1 MKRRTKRRIFRGSV
15 TLVFVGIVTGLALQG
30 GRVPTGRKV
39 PVTAQDAVEAAVRT
53 CEAKVT
59 PELLKP
65 VARWQL
71 TDEASDQHGVM
82 LTFAADVGGRSVTYR
97 CEVTPTGTSI
107 AAIDGS

>member
-1 MKRRTKRRIFRGSV
+1 MKRRTKRRILRGAV
-15 TLVFVGIVTGLALQG
+15 TLALVGLVTGLALHG
-30 GRVPTGRKV
+30 GRVPHRQDL
-39 PVTAQDAVEAAVRT
+39 PIAAHDAVEAAVRS

-59 PELLKP
+59 PELREP

-97 CEVTPTGTSI
+97 CEVTTTGTTI
-107 AAIDGS
+107 AAIGGP